1 MWCGG
6 AVENYDLYPERRTTD
21 DKGRK
26 VAKSRTNVYQ
36 LEQRRCGSESARE
49 RPPTLVEIPICQHGG
64 CQGAGRPYAPPS
76 AA

>member
-1 MWCGG
+1 MLNG
-6 AVENYDLYPERRTTD
+6 DITTD

-36 LEQRRCGSESARE
+36 LEQRRCVLENGRLPWSA
-49 RPPTLVEIPICQHGG
+49 IPRTSANICQHGG
-64 CQGAGRPYAPPS
+64 SQGSGRPYAPPS